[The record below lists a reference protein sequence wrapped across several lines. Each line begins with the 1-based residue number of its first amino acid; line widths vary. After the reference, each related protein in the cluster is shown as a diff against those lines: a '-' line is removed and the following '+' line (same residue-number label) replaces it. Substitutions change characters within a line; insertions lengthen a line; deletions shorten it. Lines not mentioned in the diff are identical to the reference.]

1 MLNNA
6 PQKGTW
12 GGDRPGAG
20 QKPKWLS
27 GETSVVR
34 VPKVLTDDVLWYAR
48 LIDGQFPN
56 GLQPDDC
63 LSCQIPSEMSS
74 HPELKSAL
82 AALQAERDE
91 LDKECSELANRL
103 GDVHLELD
111 KLRSETS
118 HDSVT
123 RSSDIPG
130 KQEIID
136 LLIEATKLKAN
147 AGGAIKGKIR
157 QVIELL
163 STTK

>member
-1 MLNNA
+1 M
-6 PQKGTW
+6 KT
-12 GGDRPGAG
+12 
-20 QKPKWLS
+20 
-27 GETSVVR
+27 
-34 VPKVLTDDVLWYAR
+34 
-48 LIDGQFPN
+48 
-56 GLQPDDC
+56 
-63 LSCQIPSEMSS
+63 
-74 HPELKSAL
+74 AL
-82 AALQAERDE
+82 AALQAERDK

-111 KLRSETS
+111 TLRSETS

-123 RSSDIPG
+123 QSNDIPG

-157 QVIELL
+157 QAIELL